1 MTAFRAIKPV
11 MQPVRIV
18 LPLVLLAACGGAGS
32 GTGTGQTARTGGEA
46 CAATTEKTGDL
57 RWYADDYQA
66 AVACARA
73 TDRPLFIDLWAPWCH
88 TCLSMKSYVFPDRGL
103 ATMAGRFVWLAID
116 TDVELNAAVLEK
128 FPPEVWPTFF
138 VVEPETETI
147 QARYLGSASVSQLRE
162 FLREGELAFVAAR
175 SGDLAADDPIRL
187 VREGHQAEAAGDL
200 RKAQK
205 AYGAALASAPARW
218 PRRPDVLVSRI
229 RVLHDLE
236 DWPTCTALGAGAAEQ
251 TGSSASAADFAYYA
265 LECATHVTDHEQKA
279 SLYRLFIDR
288 LARLAADQTA
298 PLSVDDRAD
307 ALRILRDARAELGG
321 TAGARA
327 AAETA
332 RTLLDRAAAAA
343 PSPLAAATHNYLRVD
358 VYMFLGR
365 GKELIPLLERS
376 AADLPREYDPP
387 YRLATVH
394 LGLGDPVRALQWA
407 EKSLALAYGPRKAR
421 VWSLIAEIHRARSD
435 RKAELA
441 ARREVVKV
449 YEELPDGQKQPV
461 ALERA
466 RKAVTEL
473 ERKPN

>member
-32 GTGTGQTARTGGEA
+32 GTGPAAARPGSESCAPTA
-46 CAATTEKTGDL
+46 EKTGDL

-66 AVACARA
+66 ALACAR
-73 TDRPLFIDLWAPWCH
+73 TTGRPLFIDLWAPWCH
-88 TCLSMKSYVFPDRGL
+88 TCLSMKAYVFPDRGL
-103 ATMAGRFVWLAID
+103 ATMADRFVWLAID

-128 FPPEVWPTFF
+128 YPPEVWPTFF
-138 VVEPETETI
+138 VVDAETESI
-147 QARYLGSASVSQLRE
+147 QARYLGSASVGQLRE

-187 VREGHQAEAAGDL
+187 VRDGHQAEAAGDL
-200 RKAQK
+200 KKAQK

-229 RVLHDLE
+229 RALHGLE
-236 DWPTCTALGAGAAEQ
+236 DWSTCAALGAGAAEQ
-251 TGSSASAADFAYYA
+251 TGNSASAADFAYYA
-265 LECATHVTDHEQKA
+265 LDCAGHLPDGDQKR
-279 SLYRLFIDR
+279 SLYELFVGRLT
-288 LARLAADQTA
+288 RLAADPDA

-307 ALRILRDARAELGG
+307 ALRILREARQELGD

-332 RTLLDRAAAAA
+332 RALLDKAVAEA
-343 PSPLAAATHNYLRVD
+343 PSRLAAATHNYLLVD
-358 VYMFLGR
+358 VYMWLGR
-365 GKELIPLLERS
+365 GKELIPVLERS

-394 LGLGDPVRALQWA
+394 LGLGDPPRALHWA

-421 VWSLIAEIHRARSD
+421 VWSLIAEIHRARKD
-435 RKAELA
+435 RAAEVA

-449 YEELPDGQKQPV
+449 YEDLPAGQKQPV

-466 RKAVTEL
+466 RQALAEL
-473 ERKPN
+473 QK